1 MKYHIDRNGGLKNA
15 KPIQRAEDYK
25 NFLIYGEDKVTVTPA
40 NLTELAKRPKARKED
55 IFNFH
60 YAIEEIV

>member
-15 KPIQRAEDYK
+15 KPRQRAEDFK
-25 NFLIYGEDKVTVTPA
+25 DFIFYGDDEVKVTPE

>member
-60 YAIEEIV
+60 YAIEEIG

>member
-1 MKYHIDRNGGLKNA
+1 MKYHIDRNGGLKIA

>member
-15 KPIQRAEDYK
+15 KPRQRAEDYK
-25 NFLIYGEDKVTVTPA
+25 NLLIYGEDKVTVTPA
-40 NLTELAKRPKARKED
+40 NLTELAKRPTVRKED

>member
-25 NFLIYGEDKVTVTPA
+25 DFLIYGEDKVKITPE
-40 NLTELAKRPKARKED
+40 NLTELAKRPKARK
-55 IFNFH
+55 
-60 YAIEEIV
+60 